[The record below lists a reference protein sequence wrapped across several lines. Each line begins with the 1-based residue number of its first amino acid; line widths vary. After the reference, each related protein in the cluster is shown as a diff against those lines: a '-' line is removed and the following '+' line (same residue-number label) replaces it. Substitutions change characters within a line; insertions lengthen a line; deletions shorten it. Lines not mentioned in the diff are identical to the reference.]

1 MDIKPVKKI
10 PQKTVAVNNKKADSK
25 ASKNLLYVLIGLG
38 LISVIIACWV
48 YIFKSNPGNYI
59 ESGNYQ
65 AVDVGSSGNDQIYF
79 GKIVNVNS
87 QNLVLDNVYYIPNS
101 SKGSNIQLQP
111 VVCQIDKPSDRM
123 VFNRS
128 SVNWYQNLQP
138 SSQVSSAIDNYKKNS
153 SSSCPATSA
162 SSSET
167 NSTPASDSATT
178 PATLPT
184 SPTTKAPTTK
194 Q

>member
-10 PQKTVAVNNKKADSK
+10 PQKTVAVNNKKADTK
-25 ASKNLLYVLIGLG
+25 ATKTLLYFLIGLG

-48 YIFKSNPGNYI
+48 YIFKSNPSNYI

-138 SSQVSSAIDNYKKNS
+138 SSQVSTAIDNYKKNS
-153 SSSCPATSA
+153 STSCPAISTQSTGSPG
-162 SSSET
+162 SSDT
-167 NSTPASDSATT
+167 NPTT
-178 PATLPT
+178 APT
-184 SPTTKAPTTK
+184 SPKK
-194 Q
+194 